1 MQYGE
6 IALVYDSLMYDMP
19 YSDWA
24 EYIRKN
30 IKGDTVLE
38 LGCGTGRI
46 TEKLSAYYDVTA
58 LDISEDMLEAARE
71 KLMSKGRQSR
81 LINGDMCDFSLHKP
95 VDSVVCICDGINYLI
110 TPEKVKQAFL
120 NVYKNVK
127 AGGRFI
133 FDISSEYKL
142 FAMGNELYSEDNDT
156 VTYIWRNTVDEDK
169 KLIEMDITFFV
180 NEEDER
186 YFRFDEK
193 HVQRMHS
200 VDEITLWL
208 KECGFKIISV
218 TDNYTDKEIT
228 DETMRIT
235 FCAEKI

>member
-24 EYIRKN
+24 EFILKN
-30 IKGDTVLE
+30 LKADSVLE
-38 LGCGTGRI
+38 LGCGTGSI

-58 LDISEDMLEAARE
+58 LDISEDMLDVARE
-71 KLMSKGRQSR
+71 KLMSKGRQAR
-81 LINGDMCDFSLHKP
+81 LINGDMCDFSLHRP
-95 VDSVVCICDGINYLI
+95 VDGAVCVCDGINYLI

-120 NVYKNVK
+120 NVYKNIK

-142 FAMGNELYSEDNDT
+142 KAMENELYSEDNDT
-156 VTYIWRNTVDEDK
+156 VTYIWRNTANK
-169 KLIEMDITFFV
+169 NKRLIEMDITFFV
-180 NEEDER
+180 AEDDEH

-193 HVQRMHS
+193 HTQRMHS

-208 KECGFKIISV
+208 EECGFKIISV
-218 TDNYTDKEIT
+218 TDDYTDKVIT
-228 DETMRIT
+228 EETMRIT

>member
-38 LGCGTGRI
+38 LGCGTGSI

-71 KLMSKGRQSR
+71 KLMSKGRQAR

-127 AGGRFI
+127 SGGRFI

-142 FAMGNELYSEDNDT
+142 FAMENELYSEDNDT